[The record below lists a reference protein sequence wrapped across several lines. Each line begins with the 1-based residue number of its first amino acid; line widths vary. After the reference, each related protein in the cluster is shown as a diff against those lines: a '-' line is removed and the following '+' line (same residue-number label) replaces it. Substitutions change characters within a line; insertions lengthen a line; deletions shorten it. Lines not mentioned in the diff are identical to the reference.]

1 MILINNFKFKWLKKK
16 NFTLQSKYIVISSRF
31 LLIKNLKNEKNIYNK
46 IINWNWSF
54 STLLEFLSNDVN
66 VNVLSS
72 DTLIILHT
80 IIRQQKM
87 NSRNRY
93 IGESFFNSSLPKKKK
108 KKKKKWNEFNS
119 AEVGLCSLPFGSR
132 INPSKQSRYNSHPPF
147 ATPSVHLLKF
157 RNWLRTIFKY
167 ASERKFNL
175 FLLVILNKI
184 YSKFHLLD
192 FIFFSIMQIA

>member
-1 MILINNFKFKWLKKK
+1 MKK
-16 NFTLQSKYIVISSRF
+16 ICIH
-31 LLIKNLKNEKNIYNK
+31 INIYNK

-54 STLLEFLSNDVN
+54 CTLLEFLSNDKCKCP
-66 VNVLSS
+66 
-72 DTLIILHT
+72 
-80 IIRQQKM
+80 IIRYSD
-87 NSRNRY
+87 NSIYNY
-93 IGESFFNSSLPKKKK
+93 QAIITEFKKLIYRWGRFLIAFCL

-167 ASERKFNL
+167 ASKRKFN

-184 YSKFHLLD
+184 YSKFHFLE
-192 FIFFSIMQIA
+192 FILFFIMYNIM